1 MSPVSPIKSIYIE
14 DFQSHS
20 KTNISLGG
28 PGELTVIVGPTD
40 SGKTAI
46 VRGLRLLMYNVPQG
60 TDYIRVGR
68 NMAAVAV
75 ELADGTKVVRERS
88 KSVNRYRI
96 VKQGAT
102 PQVFEGFGNS
112 VPLEVQEATG
122 VRTVSIGDTI
132 DLALNLSQQLDGPFL
147 GKSVSGPAKAK
158 ILGALAGTE
167 EVDEAQRTLGTDL
180 HRAGQ
185 EEKRLAAEI
194 ENLDA
199 RIGEYDYLP
208 ALAER
213 IEALKTLLEAVR
225 SAQSRL
231 QGLKTAKTKLDS
243 INAQRMQAL
252 TIIAR
257 WANLSGAIIHA
268 ESAETALIRL
278 QALKGHLTTL
288 RRISDEWSRWFKVA
302 HIRWAGLEA
311 AIWTYEELEKSWTRK
326 KILAD
331 LLETLSVTLAGIE
344 RCKIT
349 LSRWQGLS
357 EAEALHTQTSERV
370 TKLQVLKRLHTRL
383 NEVLDAQL
391 EAGRAYG
398 KWYRLDDVVHIVAQI
413 SAVNDRLCALTQV
426 SHALSRIRQS
436 RVMAEDALAKHSKA
450 LADAQSLYA
459 DTLIQLGRCPT
470 CGSQVSPDTIKSH
483 IEEVA

>member
-1 MSPVSPIKSIYIE
+1 
-14 DFQSHS
+14 
-20 KTNISLGG
+20 
-28 PGELTVIVGPTD
+28 
-40 SGKTAI
+40 
-46 VRGLRLLMYNVPQG
+46 
-60 TDYIRVGR
+60 
-68 NMAAVAV
+68 
-75 ELADGTKVVRERS
+75 
-88 KSVNRYRI
+88 
-96 VKQGAT
+96 
-102 PQVFEGFGNS
+102 
-112 VPLEVQEATG
+112 
-122 VRTVSIGDTI
+122 
-132 DLALNLSQQLDGPFL
+132 
-147 GKSVSGPAKAK
+147 
-158 ILGALAGTE
+158 
-167 EVDEAQRTLGTDL
+167 
-180 HRAGQ
+180 
-185 EEKRLAAEI
+185 
-194 ENLDA
+194 
-199 RIGEYDYLP
+199 
-208 ALAER
+208 
-213 IEALKTLLEAVR
+213 
-225 SAQSRL
+225 
-231 QGLKTAKTKLDS
+231 
-243 INAQRMQAL
+243 MQAL

-413 SAVNDRLCALTQV
+413 SAVNDRLWALTQV